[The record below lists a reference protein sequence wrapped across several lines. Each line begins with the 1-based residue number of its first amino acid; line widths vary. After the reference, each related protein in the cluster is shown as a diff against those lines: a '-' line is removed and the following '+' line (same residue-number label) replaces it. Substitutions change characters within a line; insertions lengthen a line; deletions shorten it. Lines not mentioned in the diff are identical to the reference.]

1 MTINSK
7 EGSFLFE
14 EFESAFLLKFFTH
27 RKGET
32 RIGDFDLNKKNARFV
47 ILGIE
52 ESIGPLA
59 NNGFSGSENA
69 FDSFLRIF
77 LNSQVHEGFNIN
89 KISILGSIKFTS
101 FFSSVDHASK
111 QVAELDDFV
120 IELLNE
126 RVSENQIPIV
136 IGGGHNNA
144 YPLIK
149 WSSKEKAINVLNLDP
164 HADCREIDH
173 RHSGNSFSYA
183 IDQGILNEYAVL
195 GLHEAFNNSFI
206 RNFLVGQRIK
216 HSYFDDYLIGN
227 RNLIDDASEII
238 ESWNLDKHRI
248 GIEIDMDCI
257 ANMPSSAFSP
267 SGWSLDEVR
276 TYLMRT
282 IPQVEQL
289 AYVHLPEAAPKN
301 DLEHKLV
308 GKALTYLVRDIVNH
322 SK

>member
-216 HSYFDDYLIGN
+216 HSYFEDYLIGN

>member
-47 ILGIE
+47 ILGIQ

-216 HSYFDDYLIGN
+216 HSYFEDYLIGN

-267 SGWSLDEVR
+267 SGWGLDEVR

>member
-1 MTINSK
+1 
-7 EGSFLFE
+7 
-14 EFESAFLLKFFTH
+14 
-27 RKGET
+27 
-32 RIGDFDLNKKNARFV
+32 
-47 ILGIE
+47 
-52 ESIGPLA
+52 
-59 NNGFSGSENA
+59 
-69 FDSFLRIF
+69 
-77 LNSQVHEGFNIN
+77 
-89 KISILGSIKFTS
+89 
-101 FFSSVDHASK
+101 
-111 QVAELDDFV
+111 
-120 IELLNE
+120 LNE

-149 WSSKEKAINVLNLDP
+149 WSSKKKAINVLNLDP

-216 HSYFDDYLIGN
+216 HSYFEDYLIGN